1 MIYVVIEAGVS
12 LTAPLVFIFSV
23 YDARNSSYSLDLS
36 LYWTLVLG
44 PPILFVLACHTLK
57 KYAKDAP
64 LLAFSVL
71 LFSSGAVFT
80 FHELFVGLGIV
91 LRPRNA
97 INPPWGDF
105 LLAFSAFCVMV
116 EEFSLLRV
124 YDVMNHELNELKK
137 DATEKYKDLNK
148 LTESAGELTESAR
161 NKHEEMTRLHEKVNT
176 LTEDV
181 QKKHEALTHLYENAN
196 TLYCNR
202 SRQSGAGS
210 ESRQTVLL
218 KACGLVGL
226 IVLAFMSMMSMCG

>member
-1 MIYVVIEAGVS
+1 MNAEITTPRGKGDPKGVNLPVGILGSVKAIYESAWSSGRDDINRKRMIYVVIEAGVS

-148 LTESAGELTESAR
+148 LTESAGELTESAQ
-161 NKHEEMTRLHEKVNT
+161 NKHEEMRISSN
-176 LTEDV
+176 
-181 QKKHEALTHLYENAN
+181 
-196 TLYCNR
+196 
-202 SRQSGAGS
+202 G
-210 ESRQTVLL
+210 
-218 KACGLVGL
+218 CG
-226 IVLAFMSMMSMCG
+226 